1 MNPNWR
7 NSVTQ
12 SVGVER
18 INDLNQYVSYTSV
31 NTQSPIDTYYREQQ
45 SIMQLFPT
53 AAWQAD
59 SWAGPL
65 AMIAVV
71 SCVENYY
78 RQIFSLI
85 MQVCSHSQKISSSN
99 NINLGSVI
107 WHPNKEIERGA
118 FEHTSLASAENIQTT
133 AKKFIGMDFRSLGL
147 ANILDE
153 FDKVCELR
161 HGVVH
166 SGKTLAGKNGI
177 KLQLPGSKDL
187 TKIKIEFAQFQELLA
202 VCNALVVDSNR
213 LMFEEL
219 IQRWATR
226 WRTAPSWSPD
236 FASKKF
242 KKVWDMFYSVR
253 DAQNGTIPV
262 AISWIKCR
270 NQVIREFN
278 L

>member
-1 MNPNWR
+1 MIQSWR
-7 NSVTQ
+7 NSITQ
-12 SVGVER
+12 PVGVER
-18 INDLNQYVSYTSV
+18 INDLNSYVSYTAV
-31 NTQSPIDTYYREQQ
+31 NSQSPIDTFYSEIQ
-45 SIMQLFPT
+45 SILHLFPT
-53 AAWQAD
+53 GSWHAG

-71 SCVENYY
+71 SSVENYY

-85 MQVCSHSQKISSSN
+85 LQVCSYSQKTSSLN
-99 NINLGSVI
+99 TINLGSVI

-118 FEHTSLASAENIQTT
+118 FEHISLASAENIINTG
-133 AKKFIGMDFRSLGL
+133 KKFIGIDFKALGL
-147 ANILDE
+147 SPVLDE
-153 FDKVCELR
+153 FDKICELR

-202 VCNALVVDSNR
+202 VCNALVVASNN

-219 IQRWATR
+219 IERWAIK
-226 WRTAPSWSPD
+226 WRETPSWIPSLAD
-236 FASKKF
+236 KKF
-242 KKVWDMFYSVR
+242 KIVWSMFYSQR
-253 DAQNGTIPV
+253 DASNGTIPV
-262 AISWIKCR
+262 KMSWIKCR
-270 NQVIREFN
+270 NQVNTEFN